1 MYKCCYVVV
10 VKAHVKIFY
19 CLLLKC
25 FGGLNK
31 NIFKQ
36 FSYQGPL
43 SLTQLLQFFILTK
56 LTFVKKMSTLRNI
69 FPFFIFV
76 AFFSSPI
83 NNSSF
88 KGLNDVFFSIEHSLE
103 YLERDGYCYTIGEYF
118 TIVVEYLIIGYNIY

>member
-83 NNSSF
+83 NNSSV
-88 KGLNDVFFSIEHSLE
+88 KGLNDVFFFYRAFLGIPWKRWLLLYYREVFHNSRGIFDNRL
-103 YLERDGYCYTIGEYF
+103 
-118 TIVVEYLIIGYNIY
+118 